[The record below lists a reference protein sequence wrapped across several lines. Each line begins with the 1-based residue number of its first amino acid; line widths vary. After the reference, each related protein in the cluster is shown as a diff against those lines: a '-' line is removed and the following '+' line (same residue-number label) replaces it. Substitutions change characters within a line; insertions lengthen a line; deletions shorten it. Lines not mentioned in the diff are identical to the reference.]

1 MAKDYFNR
9 YVWLIDLIMRYG
21 HISFQDI
28 SKHWERSSLN
38 DKGEPL
44 AERTFHNH
52 RDAILQTFGIEI
64 NNDRTLGYYILNK
77 EDLEGDGIRKW
88 LFDSISMYN
97 LLNRSTNLRNKIL
110 FERVPSSQPWL
121 EVIVNAIAEGKAI
134 EVSYQASWS
143 DKPHIYCMHP
153 YCLKLFKQRWYVIAR
168 RDEFDNPYVYALD
181 ERMKDIKILN
191 KKLEIPKDFDAKE
204 LYKDYYG
211 VIMDYVDPEKVKI
224 KVDADQVHYYESLP
238 LHETQTIIEKN
249 DEYSIFEYYLAPN
262 YDFKHELLSKGESVE
277 VIEPEWFRED
287 MKEAIKKMIERYND
301 EK

>member
-38 DKGEPL
+38 EKGEPL

-64 NNDRTLGYYILNK
+64 NNDRSQGYYILNK

-143 DKPHIYCMHP
+143 DKPHTYCMHP

-211 VIMDYVDPEKVKI
+211 VIMDDVDPEKVKI

-277 VIEPEWFRED
+277 VIEPKWFRD
-287 MKEAIKKMIERYND
+287 DIKRTIKSMMNRY
-301 EK
+301 KK

>member
-64 NNDRTLGYYILNK
+64 NNDRSQGYYILNK

-143 DKPHIYCMHP
+143 DKPHTYCMHP

-211 VIMDYVDPEKVKI
+211 VIMDDVDPEKVKI

-238 LHETQTIIEKN
+238 LHETQTVIEKN

-277 VIEPEWFRED
+277 VIEPKWFRD
-287 MKEAIKKMIERYND
+287 DIKRTIKSMLNRY
-301 EK
+301 KK

>member
-64 NNDRTLGYYILNK
+64 NNDRSQGYYILNK

-143 DKPHIYCMHP
+143 DKPHTYCMHP

-181 ERMKDIKILN
+181 ERMKDIKIMN

-211 VIMDYVDPEKVKI
+211 VIMDFVEPEKVKI

-238 LHETQTIIEKN
+238 LHETQTIIEQN
-249 DEYSIFEYYLAPN
+249 DEYSIFIMRLK
-262 YDFKHELLSKGESVE
+262 DL
-277 VIEPEWFRED
+277 
-287 MKEAIKKMIERYND
+287 
-301 EK
+301 

>member
-143 DKPHIYCMHP
+143 DKPHTYCMHP

-238 LHETQTIIEKN
+238 LHESQKIIEKN
-249 DEYSIFEYYLAPN
+249 DEYSIIEYYLAPN
-262 YDFKHELLSKGESVE
+262 FSSMTLGNRNKLPY
-277 VIEPEWFRED
+277 I
-287 MKEAIKKMIERYND
+287 
-301 EK
+301 

>member
-9 YVWLIDLIMRYG
+9 YVWLIDLIMRYR

-143 DKPHIYCMHP
+143 DKPHTYCMHP

-211 VIMDYVDPEKVKI
+211 VIMDLVEPEKVLI

-238 LHETQTIIEKN
+238 LHKSQYIIEKN
-249 DEYSIFEYYLAPN
+249 DKYSIIEYYLAPN
-262 YDFKHELLSKGESVE
+262 YDFKHELLSKGNSVE
-277 VIEPEWFRED
+277 VLQPDWFRKD
-287 MKEAIKKMIERYND
+287 MKEAIKKMMERYND
-301 EK
+301 

>member
-38 DKGEPL
+38 EKGEPL

-64 NNDRTLGYYILNK
+64 YNDRTLGYYILNK

-191 KKLEIPKDFDAKE
+191 KKLDIPKDFDAKE

-211 VIMDYVDPEKVKI
+211 VIMDDVDPEKVKI

-238 LHETQTIIEKN
+238 LHETQTIIEQN
-249 DEYSIFEYYLAPN
+249 DDYSIFEYYLAPN
-262 YDFKHELLSKGESVE
+262 YDFMHELLSKGESVE
-277 VIEPEWFRED
+277 VIEPKWFRD
-287 MKEAIKKMIERYND
+287 DIKRTIKSMLNRY
-301 EK
+301 KK

>member
-211 VIMDYVDPEKVKI
+211 VIMDYVEPEKVII

>member
-143 DKPHIYCMHP
+143 DKPHTYCMHP

-238 LHETQTIIEKN
+238 LHESQKIIEKN
-249 DEYSIFEYYLAPN
+249 DEYSIIEYYLAPN
-262 YDFKHELLSKGESVE
+262 YDFKHELLSKGENVE
-277 VIEPEWFRED
+277 VLEPEWFRD
-287 MKEAIKKMIERYND
+287 DIKRTIKTMLNRY
-301 EK
+301 KK

>member
-143 DKPHIYCMHP
+143 DKPHTYCMHP

-211 VIMDYVDPEKVKI
+211 VIMDLVEPEKVLI

-238 LHETQTIIEKN
+238 LHKSQYIIEKN
-249 DEYSIFEYYLAPN
+249 DKYSIIEYYLAPN
-262 YDFKHELLSKGESVE
+262 YDFKHELLSKGNSVE
-277 VIEPEWFRED
+277 VLQPDWFRKD
-287 MKEAIKKMIERYND
+287 MKEAIKKMMERYND
-301 EK
+301 

>member
-143 DKPHIYCMHP
+143 DKPHTYCMHP
-153 YCLKLFKQRWYVIAR
+153 YCLKLFKQRWYMIAR
-168 RDEFDNPYVYALD
+168 RDEYDAPYVYALD

-191 KKLEIPKDFDAKE
+191 KKLDIPKEFDAKE

-238 LHETQTIIEKN
+238 LHETQTIIEQN

-277 VIEPEWFRED
+277 VIEPKWFRD
-287 MKEAIKKMIERYND
+287 DIKRTIKSMLNRY
-301 EK
+301 KK

>member
-64 NNDRTLGYYILNK
+64 NNDRSQGYYILNK

-97 LLNRSTNLRNKIL
+97 LLNRSTNLKNKIL

-143 DKPHIYCMHP
+143 DKPHTYCMHP

-181 ERMKDIKILN
+181 ERMKDIKIMN

-211 VIMDYVDPEKVKI
+211 VIMDFVEPEKVKI

-238 LHETQTIIEKN
+238 LHETQTIIEQN

-277 VIEPEWFRED
+277 VIEPKWFRD
-287 MKEAIKKMIERYND
+287 DIKRTIKSMLNRY
-301 EK
+301 KK

>member
-64 NNDRTLGYYILNK
+64 NNDRSQGYYILNK

-143 DKPHIYCMHP
+143 DKPHTYCMHP

-211 VIMDYVDPEKVKI
+211 VIMDDVEPEKVII

-238 LHETQTIIEKN
+238 LHETQTVIEKN

-262 YDFKHELLSKGESVE
+262 YDFMHELLSKGESVE
-277 VIEPEWFRED
+277 VIEPKWFRD
-287 MKEAIKKMIERYND
+287 DIKRTIKSMLNRY
-301 EK
+301 KK

>member
-28 SKHWERSSLN
+28 SKHWEISSLN

-143 DKPHIYCMHP
+143 DKPHTYCMHP

-181 ERMKDIKILN
+181 ERMKDIKIMN

-211 VIMDYVDPEKVKI
+211 VIMDFVEPEKVKI

-238 LHETQTIIEKN
+238 LHETQTIIEQN

-277 VIEPEWFRED
+277 VIEPKWFRD
-287 MKEAIKKMIERYND
+287 DIKSTIKTMLNRY
-301 EK
+301 KK